1 MARELAPPPTWRIAS
16 FFKDRPYQ
24 RFGVAR
30 CALCAALESICR
42 RGGGIV
48 EAYPASHGREVA
60 TGFCTTSMFER
71 EGFAVARPFGPS
83 NVSVRKEIQPRRAL
97 SASGRQASGPG
108 LERAAP

>member
-16 FFKDRPYQ
+16 FFMDRPY
-24 RFGVAR
+24 RRSGVAR
-30 CALCAALESICR
+30 CALRAALESIRR

-48 EAYPASHGREVA
+48 EAYAASHERAVA
-60 TGFCTTSMFER
+60 TGFGTTSMFER
-71 EGFAVARPFGPS
+71 EGFAVVRPFGPS

-97 SASGRQASGPG
+97 SPGGRQASGPG